1 MTTNREILGQL
12 FGDYR
17 AEWQRPNFASL
28 FVPPPYMAKL
38 ETNRP
43 CLLIGGRGTGKTTAL
58 KSLRFD
64 ASELRI
70 GGEERA
76 SEALSYFGIYVR
88 VNKNRVRAFDAAEIR
103 EIDRRR
109 AFAHYFNI
117 LVCEELCDLTEWLER
132 QDPELKG
139 RLPIRDIA
147 ETFGLNGISALPAL
161 RHELSR
167 LLTRLEIWINNA
179 GAATAPIF
187 SIAEKPIQAFA
198 QSLGDADMLSG
209 KLLFCC
215 IDEYENLSEEQQTV
229 LNTYIK
235 HSTPPLSYKIGMRR
249 HGLKS
254 RKTID
259 SADQLESP
267 ADYAEIDITEEGFEP
282 FAEQVVRHRLERAVQ
297 DGVAVP
303 TQVADFLPEM
313 SFEEEAVALGCE
325 RVAKQVMTEMTGS
338 SEGTAAW
345 LKEMPPSKTYF
356 LAYWSESSG
365 TPLQELVDSW
375 MTTPEKWEVRLR
387 NYGYSS
393 LFWLSKGRKGARIRK
408 YYSGARTLLA
418 LASGNIRYFLELID
432 TAINTQFDEGY
443 GSTEELISIDPKAQT
458 LAARAVGKRRLDQL
472 EGLSEH
478 GIELKRLVLAIGKVF
493 FELARNPAGHAPE
506 QNSFVLA
513 GSPAAQASIS
523 LLLKEGVAH
532 LAFEATPK
540 TKATTQAELR
550 DDEYRP
556 HPIFCAFFEYSHR
569 RKRRIV
575 LSADSLLKLSSS
587 PSSALSELLE
597 NREQTVTE
605 HLPDQLAFFT
615 DFFGRAD

>member
-1 MTTNREILGQL
+1 MSNSREILGQL

-17 AEWQRPNFASL
+17 AEWQRPYFASL
-28 FVPPPYMAKL
+28 FVPPPYLAKL

-64 ASELRI
+64 ASEIRL
-70 GGEERA
+70 GAGETA
-76 SEALSYFGIYVR
+76 SEALSYFGIYIR
-88 VNKNRVRAFDAAEIR
+88 VNKNRVRAFDAPEIS
-103 EIDRRR
+103 EAVQRR

-117 LVCEELCDLTEWLER
+117 LVCEELCELSIWLE
-132 QDPELKG
+132 QQNPELK
-139 RLPIRDIA
+139 RCLTVTNVA
-147 ETFGLNGISALPAL
+147 ETFGLEGVQDLSTL
-161 RHELSR
+161 RHELER
-167 LLTRLEIWINNA
+167 LLTRLELWVNNA
-179 GAATAPIF
+179 GAAAAPVF

-198 QSLGDADMLSG
+198 SDLVKSEMLSG

-215 IDEYENLSEEQQTV
+215 IDEYENLSELQQTV

-235 HSTPPLSYKIGMRR
+235 HSGPPLSYKVGMRR
-249 HGLKS
+249 YGLKS

-259 SADQLESP
+259 GADQLESP
-267 ADYAEIDITEEGFEP
+267 ADYAEIDITEEGFEA
-282 FAEQVVRHRLERAVQ
+282 FAERVVEHRLEKAMQ
-297 DGVAVP
+297 DGVNVP
-303 TQVADFLPEM
+303 RAIVDFLPDM
-313 SFEEEAVALGCE
+313 SFEREALALGCD
-325 RVAKQVMTEMTGS
+325 RIAKQVRENLTGCP
-338 SEGTAAW
+338 AHVQAW
-345 LKEMPPSKTYF
+345 LESTPPYKIYF

-365 TPLQELVDSW
+365 QPLPLLVDDWIQS
-375 MTTPEKWEVRLR
+375 PETWDVRLR
-387 NYGYSS
+387 NYGYAS

-408 YYSGARTLLA
+408 YYAGSRTLLA
-418 LASGNIRYFLELID
+418 LAAGNIRYFLELID
-432 TAINTQFDEGY
+432 NAINTQFDEGF
-443 GSTEELISIDPKAQT
+443 GSPDEHFAIDPKAQT

-506 QNSFVLA
+506 QNSFVLS
-513 GSPAAQASIS
+513 GSAPAQAAVTS
-523 LLLKEGVAH
+523 LLKEGVAH

-575 LSADSLLKLSSS
+575 LSADSLLKLSSA
-587 PSSALSELLE
+587 PAIALSELLE
-597 NREQTVTE
+597 SREQTDAE
-605 HLPDQLAFFT
+605 QLPDQLAFFT